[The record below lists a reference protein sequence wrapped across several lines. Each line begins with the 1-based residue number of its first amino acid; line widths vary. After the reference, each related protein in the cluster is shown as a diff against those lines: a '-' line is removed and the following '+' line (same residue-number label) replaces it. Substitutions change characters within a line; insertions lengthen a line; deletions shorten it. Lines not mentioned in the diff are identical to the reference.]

1 MQIPC
6 SNQHVICK
14 MCWDKLF
21 EITIFE
27 NGRNI
32 SRCYCREEIIV
43 SDCVP
48 AKAITR
54 IINNISIRCPNSQNG
69 CQWNCDAAL
78 DSVVR
83 QNHVT
88 DCRWGFDTWKF
99 AYSYKVVFRL
109 LHKTLN
115 SFRFSESSEMKKVK
129 VERKLYL
136 DRSRSLYLKNI
147 KMRKQIEQIK
157 KIISES
163 EPV

>member
-1 MQIPC
+1 MVPSTETSIWSDKLHSYTISRKFDQCRLYFSHVNMENLSIDLKNFECPLCFELFKDPMQIPC

-14 MCWDKLF
+14 MCCDKLF

-88 DCRWGFDTWKF
+88 DCR
-99 AYSYKVVFRL
+99 
-109 LHKTLN
+109 
-115 SFRFSESSEMKKVK
+115 
-129 VERKLYL
+129 
-136 DRSRSLYLKNI
+136 
-147 KMRKQIEQIK
+147 
-157 KIISES
+157 
-163 EPV
+163 